1 MDVETAIAT
10 QIEPVLA
17 ETFGLRFARCLFAMA
32 TLDYI
37 TTRGEEA
44 LRYRAFVDSICSSER
59 VLEKWGP
66 ELARKKGQEWKDLV
80 PLEPEAAVVPGA
92 ASS

>member
-17 ETFGLRFARCLFAMA
+17 ETFGLSFSRCLATMA
-32 TLDYI
+32 TLDFI
-37 TTRGEEA
+37 TADGGET
-44 LRYRAFVDSICSSER
+44 LRYRAFVDSIGSSER

-66 ELARKKGQEWKDLV
+66 ELVKKKCQEWKELV
-80 PLEPEAAVVPGA
+80 PLQPEPVVILTPT
-92 ASS
+92 SS

>member
-1 MDVETAIAT
+1 LDVETAIAT

-17 ETFGLRFARCLFAMA
+17 ETFGFRLAKCLATMA

-37 TTRGEEA
+37 TAKGQET

-59 VLEKWGP
+59 VLETWGP

-80 PLEPEAAVVPGA
+80 SLEPEPAVAPRA

>member
-1 MDVETAIAT
+1 MDIETAIAT

-17 ETFGLRFARCLFAMA
+17 ETFGPGFSKCLATMA

-37 TTRGEEA
+37 TASGGKT

-59 VLEKWGP
+59 LLEKWGP
-66 ELARKKGQEWKDLV
+66 ELAQKKCQEWKDLV
-80 PLEPEAAVVPGA
+80 PLQPEPVVILTP
-92 ASS
+92 SSS